1 MSTDRVAAA
10 EVFDLQSNPRCAV
23 ASTSR
28 IGTPTTR
35 SSAAAIDSLRMPTP
49 IPLQTNSMMASG
61 EEASIAGRMAP
72 PATEAAASNTLRI
85 PAPRG
90 RQMSDRSRSE
100 ARSTVRPRGRRGEVA
115 RGRAAIRD
123 LWASVLAHR
132 PTFAPEPPLPTL
144 VFGDDLAL
152 TSTPPRDGAG
162 ARAQVV
168 ARQADGSWVRIID
181 QPEFQAPQY

>member
-1 MSTDRVAAA
+1 MTTYETARTPEDLTRLFVEFSNAGDA
-10 EVFDLQSNPRCAV
+10 EAV
-23 ASTSR
+23 ASLYDEN
-28 IGTPTTR
+28 
-35 SSAAAIDSLRMPTP
+35 AV
-49 IPLQTNSMMASG
+49 MAY
-61 EEASIAGRMAP
+61 P
-72 PATEAAASNTLRI
+72 P
-85 PAPRG
+85 
-90 RQMSDRSRSE
+90 
-100 ARSTVRPRGRRGEVA
+100 GEVT

-162 ARAQVV
+162 VRAQVV

-181 QPEFQAPQY
+181 QPEFQAPKS

>member
-1 MSTDRVAAA
+1 MTTYETARTPENLTRLFVEFSNAGDA
-10 EVFDLQSNPRCAV
+10 EAV
-23 ASTSR
+23 ASLYDEN
-28 IGTPTTR
+28 
-35 SSAAAIDSLRMPTP
+35 AV
-49 IPLQTNSMMASG
+49 MAY
-61 EEASIAGRMAP
+61 P
-72 PATEAAASNTLRI
+72 P
-85 PAPRG
+85 
-90 RQMSDRSRSE
+90 
-100 ARSTVRPRGRRGEVA
+100 GEVT

-181 QPEFQAPQY
+181 QPEFQAPKY